1 MAPHPRCPVDPS
13 RLRPHHQL
21 ERVPSNPTPRIQ
33 GIVLTSGARPLRTR
47 DRQSLSSLSTQD
59 QSMGT
64 IESFSESR
72 RKVAKKTQA
81 PVESESVGACEVTRW
96 ESESRAAY
104 QRRTRT
110 VTARVKLLQVSAR
123 RVEQVSA
130 RRVEQVSA
138 RRVEQVSARRVEQV
152 SARRINVSSDAFER
166 PTHRTPAPTVV
177 ELCESPRKDST
188 AIRMRS
194 RRAILRTDHASETS
208 SRTPIARVQARLG
221 KHQLVKVARSM
232 DRHRPLTRIGNC

>member
-130 RRVEQVSA
+130 RR
-138 RRVEQVSARRVEQV
+138 
-152 SARRINVSSDAFER
+152 INVSSDAFER

>member
-138 RRVEQVSARRVEQV
+138 RR
-152 SARRINVSSDAFER
+152 INVSSDAFER